1 MDIFVYCL
9 IICVL
14 FVLASIFDVLK
25 NCLKEPRQ
33 IREMLRTSQLVEL
46 QKVMDEAEVNHE
58 KTAE

>member
-14 FVLASIFDVLK
+14 FVLASRLNVLK
-25 NCLKEPRQ
+25 NCLKELRQ
-33 IREMLRTSQLVEL
+33 IREMLRTSQLVDL
-46 QKVMDEAEVNHE
+46 QKVMDEAEVKHE